1 MPKHSE
7 YWEWIPTG
15 RVRWATTKVG
25 IWPFRRRLLVLEA
38 EETTRVLFR
47 SSGEDFAETLRL
59 LGEVATRWKAI
70 DDPSRLP
77 PGMFLKLQEVVDD
90 GKS

>member
-1 MPKHSE
+1 MSKHSE
-7 YWEWIPTG
+7 YWGWIPTG
-15 RVRWATTKVG
+15 RVRWATLRTG

-47 SSGEDFAETLRL
+47 SPGEDFADTMKL
-59 LGEVATRWKAI
+59 LDEVPTRWEAV
-70 DDPSRLP
+70 DDPSKLP
-77 PGMFLKLQEVVDD
+77 PGMFLKLQEAVDD